1 MRINHRDIGLGAPP
15 FVIAEMCGNH
25 NQPLDPALK
34 LVVAA
39 ADSGLQVLKQSE
51 D

>member
-15 FVIAEMCGNH
+15 FVMAETCGNH
-25 NQPLDPALK
+25 NQSLDQALK
-34 LVVAA
+34 LVAA